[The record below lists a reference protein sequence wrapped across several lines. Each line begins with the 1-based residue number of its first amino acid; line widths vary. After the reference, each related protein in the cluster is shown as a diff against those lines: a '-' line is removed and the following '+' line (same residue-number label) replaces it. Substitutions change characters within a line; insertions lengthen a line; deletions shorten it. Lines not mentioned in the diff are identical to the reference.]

1 MLFGKSQLIQS
12 YPEILGKVPIPLV
25 LQIRKLLCIRDLFF
39 EKKSYKTGTKIFFN
53 DFNNLQTEILVI
65 VTLTF
70 ISQ

>member
-12 YPEILGKVPIPLV
+12 YPEILRKVPVPLV
-25 LQIRKLLCIRDLFF
+25 LRIRKLLCIRDLFF
-39 EKKSYKTGTKIFFN
+39 EKKVTKQAQKFLFN

-70 ISQ
+70 TSQ